1 MIERS
6 LYFNLFF
13 NCVRQQEEILE
24 IERKS
29 SLLASAIDE
38 TIKSIQEYKEEVGI
52 DTETEPIVYN
62 GYAKVIE
69 TKIYNLDTEP
79 VNVEQHV
86 IKNTDAINK
95 IVENR
100 VTVQST
106 EVLENGGE
114 IIGTTEA
121 KMGENE
127 DVSVDGYR
135 PVPFNPEDAP
145 HLERVEITIPVSNN
159 RK

>member
-1 MIERS
+1 M
-6 LYFNLFF
+6 
-13 NCVRQQEEILE
+13 E

-52 DTETEPIVYN
+52 DTKTEPIVYN

-69 TKIYNLDTEP
+69 TKVYNLDTEP
-79 VNVEQHV
+79 VNVEKQV

-100 VTVQST
+100 VTVQSK
-106 EVLENGGE
+106 EVLENGSE
-114 IIGTTEA
+114 IIGTTEG

-159 RK
+159 KK